1 MILKLN
7 TQILL
12 RINYNMT
19 LTELIYKLNEL
30 IDYRVNKDSENNK
43 NSEVYF
49 FAEDEFQTF
58 DVKIENIE
66 IEDNK
71 IFLSQL

>member
-1 MILKLN
+1 
-7 TQILL
+7 
-12 RINYNMT
+12 MT

-71 IFLSQL
+71 IFLS

>member
-1 MILKLN
+1 MTLIEFMDKLN
-7 TQILL
+7 
-12 RINYNMT
+12 
-19 LTELIYKLNEL
+19 KL

-71 IFLSQL
+71 IFLS